1 MGCPPRLLRVT
12 SPAFAQS
19 GAGSSVARFDKA
31 TPLANIG
38 KDLGQGAWL
47 LCDEIYIGLLDSWK
61 QRILTKIGKA
71 LGQRAGHS
79 RIRRRWVIC
88 DRNCVSVYMGLLDS
102 WKQRC

>member
-19 GAGSSVARFDKA
+19 GAGSSVTRFDKA
-31 TPLANIG
+31 TPLTKIG
-38 KDLGQGAWL
+38 IDLGQGAGL